1 MGGIGAFNTFKK
13 VIESALWDWFASK
26 NHSKWSILKK

>member
-13 VIESALWDWFASK
+13 VMESALWDIFCQQK
-26 NHSKWSILKK
+26 PQ